1 MANQV
6 KRRLGY
12 LLIAALMVCGV
23 LVAPAVAVAADSVT
37 ALGTS
42 PRVYE
47 QAGPNQVTEVQ
58 GGPDHTLFYPSD
70 IAGSNRQHPILI
82 WGNGTGATVS
92 QYAFALSH
100 LASWGFV
107 VAAAN
112 TGQAG
117 NGVDMLA
124 GADFLI
130 AEDKRAGSPFYGK
143 IDESK
148 IGASG
153 HSQGGGGAIVVGAD
167 SRVDTTIPIQ
177 PGPQGSPSALKG
189 PSFFVA
195 GQFDYIVPSL
205 YVYSRHSQ
213 ATQAPAVFGEVKGA
227 DHFLRGDT
235 RYRLLGGVT
244 AWFQFWLA
252 GDENARSVFFGPTA
266 DCGICQDTAAWSRV
280 ERNAKAQAI
289 PG

>member
-1 MANQV
+1 MLNQV
-6 KRRLGY
+6 KRRLS
-12 LLIAALMVCGV
+12 LVVAALMAGGV
-23 LVAPAVAVAADSVT
+23 FVAPAVATAADSVT

-42 PRVYE
+42 PRVFE
-47 QAGPNQVTEVQ
+47 QAGPYQVTEEQ

-70 IAGSNRQHPILI
+70 IATANRQHPILI
-82 WGNGTGATVS
+82 WGNGTGASVS

-112 TGQAG
+112 TGQSG
-117 NGVDMLA
+117 DGVDMLA

-148 IGASG
+148 IGAAG

-167 SRVDTTIPIQ
+167 SRVDTTIPIM
-177 PGPQGSPSALKG
+177 PGPQGNVASLKG

-195 GQFDYIVPSL
+195 GQFDFVVPSP
-205 YVYSRHSQ
+205 YVYSRYSQ
-213 ATQAPAVFGEVKGA
+213 ATQVPAVFGELKGA
-227 DHFLRGDT
+227 DHLISGQT
-235 RYRLLGGVT
+235 RYRLLGAVT
-244 AWFQFWLA
+244 AWFRFWLS
-252 GDENARSVFFGPTA
+252 GDANARSVYFGPTA